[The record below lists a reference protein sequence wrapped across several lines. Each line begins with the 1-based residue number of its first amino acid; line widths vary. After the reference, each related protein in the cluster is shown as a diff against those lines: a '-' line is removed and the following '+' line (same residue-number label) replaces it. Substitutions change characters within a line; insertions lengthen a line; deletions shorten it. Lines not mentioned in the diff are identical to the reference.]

1 LKGVIEISKI
11 IKKSIHLLLGLL
23 TVVGILG
30 IGLGFTEKIQA
41 ADTFV
46 PKKILV
52 NVGSDET
59 NVGISFETPLG
70 VTDAKVVVSLNETL
84 TSPVEFLAK
93 STVVSGTTA
102 SGPNVVYLAWGA
114 YVTELTPD
122 TTYYYKVG
130 NDNGWSSTLS
140 FTTLKTSGD
149 ATMLFFGDVQG
160 GYAAFPNVLDKAI
173 AQYPEASLFM
183 LAGDIN
189 DSEARLYDE
198 ITLFDDYAKTY
209 LNNNIWAA
217 AIGNHDAY
225 NGGHVFSN
233 YFYGPNNGIDSGSGV
248 RNYYFEFNDA
258 IIFNLDTEA
267 GFASYDPSYVKQ
279 SNLLRTVMNE
289 TTKKYKIVLMHRST
303 YPMNYNE
310 ANVRALSS
318 VFEELEIDLVI
329 SGHDHVYNRTTMLEG
344 NKVEVNN
351 GVTYVVGGSSG
362 TKFYNADTVPRPW
375 ENIVYDDNFPV
386 FSAIR
391 FSNGNLLFSAHSIVD
406 NRVSRIDN
414 FTISKFDVNLT
425 KSEGIDLKGSLY
437 ARNNDTITYTV
448 DTLDGYLFDYVKVNG
463 KIIELVDNQ
472 FTVENITKQTT
483 IEISATEINKPIAL
497 ELDIVGN
504 LITGNTLQASYV
516 YYDPSENNEGES
528 IISWYVDGLK
538 VYEGKDFLID
548 KAFAGKKIEV
558 RVTAVSTAETG
569 FERITITED
578 SVMLFGDLNG
588 DFIVTKDDAIMIL
601 QAINGRFEL
610 TEQQKLLVGIVDKP
624 TLADVRT
631 ILALIGGN

>member
-1 LKGVIEISKI
+1 MIEISKI

-93 STVVSGTTA
+93 STEVSGTTA

-160 GYAAFPNVLDKAI
+160 GYAAFPNVLDKAV

-189 DSEARLYDE
+189 DSEAKQYDE

-267 GFASYDPSYVKQ
+267 GFASYDPTYVKQ

-375 ENIVYDDNFPV
+375 KNIVYDDNFPV

-548 KAFAGKKIEV
+548 KAYAGKKIEV

-578 SVMLFGDLNG
+578 NVMLFGDLNG
-588 DFIVTKDDAIMIL
+588 DFVVTKDDAIMIL

>member
-1 LKGVIEISKI
+1 MIEISKI
-11 IKKSIHLLLGLL
+11 INKSSRLLLGLL
-23 TVVGILG
+23 TVIGILG
-30 IGLGFTEKIQA
+30 TGFGFRNEVKA

-46 PKKILV
+46 PKKIIV

-84 TSPVEFLAK
+84 TSPVEILAK
-93 STVVSGTTA
+93 STEVSGTTA

-114 YVTELTPD
+114 YVTGLTPD

-160 GYAAFPNVLDKAI
+160 GYAAFPNVLDKAV

-189 DSEARLYDE
+189 DSEAKQYDE

-267 GFASYDPSYVKQ
+267 GFASYDPTYVKQ

-548 KAFAGKKIEV
+548 KAYAGKKIEV

-578 SVMLFGDLNG
+578 NVMLFGDLNG
-588 DFIVTKDDAIMIL
+588 DFVVTKDDAIMIL

-610 TEQQKLLVGIVDKP
+610 TEQQKLLVGVVDKP
-624 TLADVRT
+624 TLADART
-631 ILALIGGN
+631 LLALIGGN

>member
-1 LKGVIEISKI
+1 MIEISKI

-70 VTDAKVVVSLNETL
+70 VTDAKVVVSLNKTL

-93 STVVSGTTA
+93 STEVSGTTA

-267 GFASYDPSYVKQ
+267 GFASYDPTYVKQ

-375 ENIVYDDNFPV
+375 KNIVYDDNFPV

-548 KAFAGKKIEV
+548 KAYAGKKIEV

-578 SVMLFGDLNG
+578 NVMLFGDLNG
-588 DFIVTKDDAIMIL
+588 DFVVTKDDAIMIL

>member
-1 LKGVIEISKI
+1 MIEISKI

-102 SGPNVVYLAWGA
+102 SGPNMVYLAWGA

-160 GYAAFPNVLDKAI
+160 GYAAFPNVLDKAV

-548 KAFAGKKIEV
+548 KAYAGKKIEV

-588 DFIVTKDDAIMIL
+588 DFVVTKDDAIMIL

>member
-1 LKGVIEISKI
+1 MIEISKI

-93 STVVSGTTA
+93 STEVSGTTA

-114 YVTELTPD
+114 YVTGLTPD

-160 GYAAFPNVLDKAI
+160 GYAAFPNVLDKAV

-329 SGHDHVYNRTTMLEG
+329 SGHDHVYSRTTMLEG

-448 DTLDGYLFDYVKVNG
+448 DTLEGYLFDYVKVNG

-548 KAFAGKKIEV
+548 KAYAGKKIEV

-578 SVMLFGDLNG
+578 NVMLFGDLNG
-588 DFIVTKDDAIMIL
+588 DFVVTKDDAIMIL

>member
-1 LKGVIEISKI
+1 MIEISKI

-160 GYAAFPNVLDKAI
+160 GYAAFPNVLDKAV

-548 KAFAGKKIEV
+548 KAYAGKKIEV

-588 DFIVTKDDAIMIL
+588 DFVVTKDDAIMIL

>member
-1 LKGVIEISKI
+1 MIEISKI

-70 VTDAKVVVSLNETL
+70 VTDAKVVVSLNKTL

-93 STVVSGTTA
+93 STEVSGTTA

-114 YVTELTPD
+114 YVTGLTPD

-160 GYAAFPNVLDKAI
+160 GYAAFPNVLDKAV

-448 DTLDGYLFDYVKVNG
+448 DTLEGYLFDYVKVNG

-548 KAFAGKKIEV
+548 KAYAGKKIEV

-588 DFIVTKDDAIMIL
+588 DFVVTKDDAIMIL

>member
-1 LKGVIEISKI
+1 MIEISKI

-160 GYAAFPNVLDKAI
+160 GYAAFPNVLDKAV

-362 TKFYNADTVPRPW
+362 TKFYNADTKPRPW

-548 KAFAGKKIEV
+548 KAYAGKKIEV

-588 DFIVTKDDAIMIL
+588 DFVVTKDDAIMIL

>member
-1 LKGVIEISKI
+1 MIEISKI
-11 IKKSIHLLLGLL
+11 IKKSIHLLLSLL

-140 FTTLKTSGD
+140 FRTLKTSGD

-160 GYAAFPNVLDKAI
+160 GYAAFPNVLDKAV

-548 KAFAGKKIEV
+548 KVYAGKKIEV

-588 DFIVTKDDAIMIL
+588 DFVVTKDDAIMIL

>member
-1 LKGVIEISKI
+1 M
-11 IKKSIHLLLGLL
+11 
-23 TVVGILG
+23 
-30 IGLGFTEKIQA
+30 
-41 ADTFV
+41 
-46 PKKILV
+46 V

-140 FTTLKTSGD
+140 FRTLKTSGD

-160 GYAAFPNVLDKAI
+160 GYAAFPNVLDKAV

-548 KAFAGKKIEV
+548 KVYAGKKIEV

-588 DFIVTKDDAIMIL
+588 DFVVTKDDAIMIL

>member
-1 LKGVIEISKI
+1 MIEISKI

-70 VTDAKVVVSLNETL
+70 VTDAKVVVSLNKTL

-93 STVVSGTTA
+93 STEVSGTTA

-160 GYAAFPNVLDKAI
+160 GYAAFPNVLDKAV

-267 GFASYDPSYVKQ
+267 GFASYDPTYVKQ

-375 ENIVYDDNFPV
+375 KNIVYDDNFPV

-448 DTLDGYLFDYVKVNG
+448 DTLEGYLFDYVKVNG

-548 KAFAGKKIEV
+548 KAYAGKKIEV

-578 SVMLFGDLNG
+578 NVMLFGDLNG
-588 DFIVTKDDAIMIL
+588 DFVVTKDDAIMIL

>member
-1 LKGVIEISKI
+1 MIEISKI

-70 VTDAKVVVSLNETL
+70 VTDAKVVVSLNKTL

-93 STVVSGTTA
+93 STEVSGTTA

-114 YVTELTPD
+114 YVTGLTPD

-267 GFASYDPSYVKQ
+267 GFASYDPTYVKQ

-375 ENIVYDDNFPV
+375 KNIVYDDNFPV

-548 KAFAGKKIEV
+548 KAYAGKKIEV

-578 SVMLFGDLNG
+578 NVMLFGDLNG
-588 DFIVTKDDAIMIL
+588 DFVVTKDDAIMIL

>member
-1 LKGVIEISKI
+1 MIEISKI

-375 ENIVYDDNFPV
+375 KNIVYDDNFPV

-548 KAFAGKKIEV
+548 KAYAGKKIEV

-588 DFIVTKDDAIMIL
+588 DFVVTKDDAIMIL